1 MNEIDR
7 KIKNL
12 MDKVKVYMDLTV
24 KTIVNIRNGSKM
36 NTSKYKINRIILYN
50 YKVIILVLFFF
61 YFF

>member
-1 MNEIDR
+1 
-7 KIKNL
+7 